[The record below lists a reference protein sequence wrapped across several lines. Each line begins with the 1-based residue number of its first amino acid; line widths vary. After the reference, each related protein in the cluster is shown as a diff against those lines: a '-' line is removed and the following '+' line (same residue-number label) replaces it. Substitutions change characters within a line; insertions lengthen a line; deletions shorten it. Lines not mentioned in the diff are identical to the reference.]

1 MSEPQ
6 VALLARETRSSIEL
20 TRNARGDYQWVMK
33 VYFEEGHA
41 QSALAV
47 LSVIDD
53 ELRAR
58 YLPAETE
65 EE

>member
-1 MSEPQ
+1 MTEPQ
-6 VALLARETRSSIEL
+6 VALLARETRSSIEV
-20 TRNARGDYQWVMK
+20 TRNARGDYQWSAK

-41 QSALAV
+41 LDALAV
-47 LSVIDD
+47 LSGIDD

-58 YLPAETE
+58 YLPE